1 MQIARMILPA
11 LLLSLTAWSVTSC
24 GEEKQKKT
32 PPPPDPEKVPTMCTH
47 DVQTI
52 VSDSGRTRYRITTKL
67 WNIFSEARVPHWT
80 FPNGLV
86 ADELDDKY
94 HNTASLICDS
104 GYYDMN
110 KRIWSAIGNVRLT
123 MRSGDRILCD
133 RMYYDENSTVVNC
146 MDNVRITRTSGDK
159 VETNQ
164 MFYNTKTHRTYGDTF
179 IHIEGSGRVI
189 EGYGYEYWDNDQR
202 YVVRRV
208 QGIFP
213 IDDSRFRPH

>member
-11 LLLSLTAWSVTSC
+11 LLLTLMAWGAVSC
-24 GEEKQKKT
+24 GEQKQKKT
-32 PPPPDPEKVPTMCTH
+32 PPPPDPDKVPTMVTH
-47 DVQTI
+47 DMQTI

-67 WNIFSEARVPHWT
+67 WNVYSEARVPHWT

-110 KRIWSAIGNVRLT
+110 KRMWSAIGNVRLT

-133 RMYYDENSTVVNC
+133 RMYYDENSSVVNC

-164 MFYNTKTHRTYGDTF
+164 MFYNTKTRRTYGDTF

-189 EGYGYEYWDNDQR
+189 EGYGYEYWDNDKR

>member
-1 MQIARMILPA
+1 MLKARFILPA
-11 LLLSLTAWSVTSC
+11 LMLIITAWAMTSC
-24 GEEKQKKT
+24 GEESLKKT
-32 PPPPDPEKVPTMCTH
+32 ASDHDPEKVPTVTTH

-67 WNIFSEARVPHWT
+67 WNIYNEAKVPHWT
-80 FPNGLV
+80 FPNGVV
-86 ADELDDKY
+86 ADELDEKFQ
-94 HNTASLICDS
+94 NTASLICDS
-104 GYYDMN
+104 GYYDIP
-110 KRIWSAIGNVRLT
+110 KRMWSAVGNVRLS

-133 RMYYDENSTVVNC
+133 RMYYDENTAVVNC
-146 MDNVRITRTSGDK
+146 MDHVRITRTSGDK
-159 VETNQ
+159 IETNQ

-189 EGYGYEYWDNDQR
+189 EGYGYEYWDNDKR